1 MEDNLQEQ
9 ISKLQ
14 RRFDDFQED
23 WEELKH
29 WLREFKN
36 STLAYRGLDG
46 EQGPQG
52 VPGKNAVIKIIQDGV
67 NIRIIDLNDGKDHA
81 DVLAIPGPIGR
92 DGKDG
97 MDGQPGESIKG
108 DPGPQG
114 EPGRNGENGK
124 DGKDG
129 VDGRTPDMS
138 ELVSLVSQAL
148 VIAASAIRIS
158 ENTEEKK

>member
-1 MEDNLQEQ
+1 MEVIGDNLQEQ
-9 ISKLQ
+9 VSKLQ

-52 VPGKNAVIKIIQDGV
+52 VPGKNAVIKIVQEGESV
-67 NIRIIDLNDGKDHA
+67 RIIDLNDGKVQA
-81 DVLAIPGPIGR
+81 ELVSVSGPAGK

-97 MDGQPGESIKG
+97 ADGTPGESIKG

-114 EPGRNGENGK
+114 EPGINGEKGC

-129 VDGRTPDMS
+129 EGGYTPTIPELENLISKALMS
-138 ELVSLVSQAL
+138 AAISLA
-148 VIAASAIRIS
+148 
-158 ENTEEKK
+158 K

>member
-14 RRFDDFQED
+14 RRFDDFKED

-52 VPGKNAVIKIIQDGV
+52 PAGKNAVIKIVQRDGRIQILDP
-67 NIRIIDLNDGKDHA
+67 NDRKVVAELVSISGPAGKDG
-81 DVLAIPGPIGR
+81 I

-97 MDGQPGESIKG
+97 APGESIKG
-108 DPGPQG
+108 DSGPQG
-114 EPGRNGENGK
+114 EPGRDGTNGQ

-129 VDGRTPDMS
+129 ADGHAPTSR
-138 ELVSLVSQAL
+138 ELELLLAKAL
-148 VIAASAIRIS
+148 ASAAFSIQNFR
-158 ENTEEKK
+158 E